1 MNAPSSIP
9 HRQPGDARRWQP
21 TPLIAG
27 TAALHAGAAA
37 AVVAQPAVWP
47 WAVGG
52 VVASHLALTAA
63 GPGRAAHCSG
73 RTGRACRPAPAAAS
87 H

>member
-9 HRQPGDARRWQP
+9 SHQAAETRRWKP

-37 AVVAQPAVWP
+37 AVIAQPATWP
-47 WAVGG
+47 WAAGG
-52 VVASHLALTAA
+52 V
-63 GPGRAAHCSG
+63 
-73 RTGRACRPAPAAAS
+73 
-87 H
+87 

>member
-1 MNAPSSIP
+1 MNAPSSVP

-37 AVVAQPAVWP
+37 A
-47 WAVGG
+47 
-52 VVASHLALTAA
+52 
-63 GPGRAAHCSG
+63 
-73 RTGRACRPAPAAAS
+73 
-87 H
+87 